1 MGEQPVSSLQ
11 REYKPLLD
19 VPVNYPNDAFR
30 KKQGV
35 GMTSQRTRDRLIQR
49 LMELGITNKDVLNAM
64 RQVPR
69 HCFLDEAMGSR
80 SYEDTALPI
89 GYGQTISQPIV
100 VATMTQWLLAN
111 TDNTP
116 ISKVLEIGVGSG
128 YQTAILSLLIDKVF
142 GVERIAPLMAR
153 AQTVLNE
160 LQLPNISLDL
170 SDGHWG
176 WPSKAPFDG
185 IISAAS
191 PAKLPE
197 ELISQL
203 REGGRLVMPI
213 GEQQQLLYGFEKT
226 STGVKETCL
235 GEVLFVPM
243 KQGVE
248 P

>member
-1 MGEQPVSSLQ
+1 MMSLQ
-11 REYKPLLD
+11 RVEVSQLD
-19 VPVNYPNDAFR
+19 LPVKYPNEAFR
-30 KKQGV
+30 QHQGV
-35 GMTSQRTRDRLIQR
+35 GMTSQRTRDRLVKR
-49 LMELGITNKDVLNAM
+49 LSELGVDDARVLNAM

-89 GYGQTISQPIV
+89 GYAQTISQPIV
-100 VATMTQWLLAN
+100 VATMTQWLLADTHN
-111 TDNTP
+111 RP
-116 ISKVLEIGVGSG
+116 MSKVLEIGTGSG
-128 YQTAILSLLIDKVF
+128 YQTAILSLLVDRVYS
-142 GVERIAPLMAR
+142 VERIPQLMER
-153 AQTVLNE
+153 AKNVLHS
-160 LQLPNISLDL
+160 LQLTNIQLDL

-197 ELISQL
+197 ELITQL
-203 REGGRLVMPI
+203 REGGRLVIPI

-243 KQGVE
+243 KLGVE
-248 P
+248 Q

>member
-1 MGEQPVSSLQ
+1 MISRQ
-11 REYKPLLD
+11 RVYTANLFNLAVE
-19 VPVNYPNDAFR
+19 YPNEAFR
-30 KKQGV
+30 QNQGV

-49 LMELGITNKDVLNAM
+49 LIELGIDDMRVLNVM

-111 TDNTP
+111 TDKKP
-116 ISKVLEIGVGSG
+116 INKVLEIGVGSG
-128 YQTAILSLLIDKVF
+128 YQTAILSLLIDHVY
-142 GVERIAPLMAR
+142 GVERIAPLMNR
-153 AQTVLNE
+153 AKTVLNG
-160 LQLPNISLDL
+160 LQLTNIELDL

-176 WPSKAPFDG
+176 WPCKAPFDG

-203 REGGRLVMPI
+203 GEGGRLVMPI

-226 STGVKETCL
+226 STGIKETCL

-243 KQGVE
+243 KLGVE
-248 P
+248 S